1 MDHKGVW
8 ILAEQSDGRVQ
19 RISHELLSR
28 GRELADKRKTEL
40 VALILGD
47 KLDAAD
53 LAELIERGAD
63 RVLAVEA
70 KELEHFLPEPYA
82 NCMLWVIA
90 NHRPEIIIAGATSTG
105 RTLMPYVAI
114 QAHTGLTADCTIL
127 DIEAETGNL
136 LQTRPAIGGNI
147 LATIK
152 TPNHRP
158 QMATVRPRSTKPA
171 PKIPGRLEEL
181 SKTEDR
187 LLPCAEQQDRLLPCA
202 EQQDRLLPCAE
213 QQDRLLPCAEQ
224 QDRLLPCAARIE
236 HVAPPA
242 ELLASRVKR
251 TGFVKNAEEHGI
263 QDADIVVVVGR
274 GIKKRENLPLVQ
286 KLAASLNAALGA
298 TRDVVDRGWMSY
310 PHQIGLSGKT
320 VTPKL
325 YVGVGASGSIQ
336 HLAGMQ
342 TSENIVAINIDPDA
356 QIFRVADIGIVGN
369 LFEIVPVL
377 TEKLQAAKG
386 R

>member
-1 MDHKGVW
+1 M
-8 ILAEQSDGRVQ
+8 
-19 RISHELLSR
+19 
-28 GRELADKRKTEL
+28 ADKRKTEL

-105 RTLMPYVAI
+105 RTLMPYVAVR
-114 QAHTGLTADCTIL
+114 ANAGLTADCTIL

-187 LLPCAEQQDRLLPCA
+187 SLPCAEQQDRLLPCA
-202 EQQDRLLPCAE
+202 EHQDRSLTFAEQKDRLLPCAARIAARI
-213 QQDRLLPCAEQ
+213 Q
-224 QDRLLPCAARIE
+224 ARIE

-242 ELLASRVKR
+242 ELLTSRVKR

-274 GIKKRENLPLVQ
+274 GIKKGENIPLVQ
-286 KLAASLNAALGA
+286 KLAGTLDAALGA
-298 TRDVVDRGWMSY
+298 TRDVVDRGWLSY

-369 LFEIVPVL
+369 LFEVVPVL
-377 TEKLQAAKG
+377 TQKLQAAKG